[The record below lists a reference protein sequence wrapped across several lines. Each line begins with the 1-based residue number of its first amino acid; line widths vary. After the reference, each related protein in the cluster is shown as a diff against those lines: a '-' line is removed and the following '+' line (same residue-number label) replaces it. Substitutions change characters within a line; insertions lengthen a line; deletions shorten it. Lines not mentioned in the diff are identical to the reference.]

1 MRAAST
7 KRRAP
12 ALLATLVLLFGLL
25 AGLLPSAAV
34 AGATHAYV
42 VQAGSAERAA
52 ALVVGAGGEVQ
63 RELEVIGGV
72 AATLPTP
79 AADALDALGGVAVA
93 PDVEVALAA
102 TDAAPTTTDEALSA
116 HLDALNLPDHWTSTD
131 GRAIEAGS
139 GFGVGVALLDTGVAD
154 HPDLAGRVIDGPD
167 LSDEAGT
174 GREHLDSYGHG
185 TFMAGL
191 IAADGPVPGAAPG
204 AHIVSVKLAGRDGVT
219 SLSRVIE
226 GIGWVITDGR
236 DEALNVRVLNLSFG
250 VPTNLAPQADPLAAA
265 VQAAWAAGIVV
276 VAATGNDG
284 EGMVT
289 SPARD
294 PWILAV
300 GATDNDLAGVPDWSG
315 RARVGRALRPDVLA
329 PGVSVASLRAA
340 GSAVD
345 TANPSARIA
354 LGDAEPAY
362 FRGSGTSMSTA
373 LVSGAAAVLAESR
386 PYATP
391 DDLKAALVR
400 TGVPVA
406 GSAAPAVDVAAA
418 DAAEGEPGWNQ
429 RHPILAPGLRGSL
442 MPWAARGAPGPE
454 ATWQRARWAQIEAAR
469 ARWAEAVAARARWAE
484 VDVQRARWADLRLT
498 RARWAE
504 VDLQRARWADSSFA
518 RARWAQLHPM
528 RARWAEA
535 DWARARWAAAGDAD
549 AWLRARWA
557 ARGWDPATS

>member
-1 MRAAST
+1 M
-7 KRRAP
+7 
-12 ALLATLVLLFGLL
+12 
-25 AGLLPSAAV
+25 
-34 AGATHAYV
+34 
-42 VQAGSAERAA
+42 
-52 ALVVGAGGEVQ
+52 
-63 RELEVIGGV
+63 IGGL
-72 AATLPTP
+72 AATLPAP
-79 AADALDALGGVAVA
+79 AADALAARRGVAVA
-93 PDVEVALAA
+93 PDVEVVLAA
-102 TDAAPTTTDEALSA
+102 TDAAAVTATDEALTA
-116 HLDALNLPDHWTSTD
+116 HLDALNLPDHWTASD
-131 GRAIEAGS
+131 GRVIEAGS

-167 LSDEAGT
+167 LSEEAGT
-174 GREHLDSYGHG
+174 EREHLDSYGHG

-250 VPTNLAPQADPLAAA
+250 VPTNVAPQADPLAAA
-265 VQAAWAAGIVV
+265 VRAAWAAGIVV
-276 VAATGNDG
+276 VAASGNEG

-289 SPARD
+289 SPPRD

-300 GATDNDLAGVPDWSG
+300 GATDNDLAGLPEWSG
-315 RARVGRALRPDVLA
+315 RARVGRALRPDVVA

-345 TANPSARIA
+345 EANPDARIA

-373 LVSGAAAVLAESR
+373 LVTGAVAVLAEPR
-386 PYATP
+386 PNATP

-418 DAAEGEPGWNQ
+418 EVIDADQRWNQ
-429 RHPILAPGLRGSL
+429 RHPVRVAGLVGRA

-454 ATWQRARWAQIEAAR
+454 ATWQRARWAELEAAR
-469 ARWAEAVAARARWAE
+469 ARWAEAVATRARWAG
-484 VDVQRARWADLRLT
+484 VDPQRARWADLHLT

-504 VDLQRARWADSSFA
+504 VDLQRARWAESSFA
-518 RARWAQLHPM
+518 RARWAQLHPT

-535 DWARARWAAAGDAD
+535 DWARARWAVAGDAD
-549 AWLRARWA
+549 VWMRARWA
-557 ARGWDPATS
+557 TMGWGPATP